1 MEKWETKLVSSNEIE
16 KFLKSKGK
24 NRQWFHNLSSR
35 GRNLLPSPIVH
46 PKMEVV
52 RPKNKPPRFVTRG
65 RIILYPEGIL
75 QYLLKIILLK
85 DQEGLTYK
93 EISEH
98 EEIRKELNKLNLLKE
113 TELKDDPRVK
123 DKGFLINFEAACI
136 FLSKTLE
143 WNDNSFQGKFL
154 NTIKED
160 SERDRK
166 AYYNVN
172 KEMRKQAIE
181 KGAIED
187 GLSFSKQCLG
197 QALNHY
203 YSVMEQIIAKG
214 NVLRK
219 GKNVSLKEWY
229 EPVREADK

>member
-1 MEKWETKLVSSNEIE
+1 MEKWEAKLVSSNDIE

-35 GRNLLPSPIVH
+35 GHNLLPSPIVH
-46 PKMEVV
+46 SKVAFE

-65 RIILYPEGIL
+65 RIIIYPEEIL

-93 EISEH
+93 QISEH
-98 EEIRKELNKLNLLKE
+98 EEIRQELNKLNLLKE
-113 TELKDDPRVK
+113 TELRDDPRVK
-123 DKGFLINFEAACI
+123 DKGFFINFEAACF
-136 FLSKTLE
+136 FLSKMLSWE
-143 WNDNSFQGKFL
+143 ENSFQGKFL

-160 SERDRK
+160 CKRDRK

-187 GLSFSKQCLG
+187 GLSISKKHLG
-197 QALNHY
+197 QALKHY
-203 YSVMEQIIAKG
+203 YSVMKQMIDMG
-214 NVLRK
+214 NTLRK
-219 GKNVSLKEWY
+219 KKSISLKEWY
-229 EPVREADK
+229 EPVKGE